1 MRATLLLLLIDRA
14 AALAAR
20 APPATAERVTFGA
33 GCFWAPQEA
42 FARTPGVLSARVG
55 YSGGPPD
62 LSLIHIS
69 EPTRPY

>member
-1 MRATLLLLLIDRA
+1 MRAALLLLPIAPA

-42 FARTPGVLSARVG
+42 FSRTPGVISARVG
-55 YSGGPPD
+55 
-62 LSLIHIS
+62 
-69 EPTRPY
+69 